1 METPAPR
8 RRGPQP
14 KVPLEHLLSICERFY
29 EKNGFVKWAD
39 VAEALGIS
47 RQGVH
52 LRLKTAVERGEI
64 SQGLVERFQSM
75 TSRAA
80 VSRENKENRQDQKRL
95 RLSVLFTAENLQWLQ
110 EEAVVR
116 GVRTNDIINGLVTR
130 AREAKPVGT
139 F

>member
-1 METPAPR
+1 MLAPITDTLSMETPAPR

-14 KVPLEHLLSICERFY
+14 KVTLEHLLSICERFY

-47 RQGVH
+47 RQGVQ

-64 SQGLVERFQSM
+64 SQELVERFQSM

-80 VSRENKENRQDQKRL
+80 VSRENRENRQDRERL

-110 EEAVVR
+110 EEAVV
-116 GVRTNDIINGLVTR
+116 
-130 AREAKPVGT
+130 
-139 F
+139 

>member
-14 KVPLEHLLSICERFY
+14 KVTLEHLLSICERFY

-47 RQGVH
+47 RQGVQ

-64 SQGLVERFQSM
+64 SQELVERFQSM

-80 VSRENKENRQDQKRL
+80 VSRENRENRQDRERL

-116 GVRTNDIINGLVTR
+116 GVRTNDIVNGLVNR

>member
-14 KVPLEHLLSICERFY
+14 KVRLEHHLSICERFY

-47 RQGVH
+47 RQGVQ

-64 SQGLVERFQSM
+64 SQELVERFQSM

-80 VSRENKENRQDQKRL
+80 VSRENRENKQDRERL

-116 GVRTNDIINGLVTR
+116 GVRTNDIVNGLVNR